1 MNRVFFV
8 FCVHTLMYSNIIA
21 VMKTRI
27 ESNDG
32 MDGMEKDGENEYMT
46 QKSREMILYRRRN
59 DIV

>member
-1 MNRVFFV
+1 MD
-8 FCVHTLMYSNIIA
+8 SNIIA

-32 MDGMEKDGENEYMT
+32 MDGMVKDRVNEYMT

>member
-1 MNRVFFV
+1 
-8 FCVHTLMYSNIIA
+8 
-21 VMKTRI
+21 MKTRI

-32 MDGMEKDGENEYMT
+32 MDGMEKDGVNEYMT